1 MPDFVSQL
9 VGFFRTALTWVV
21 ALAIPAV
28 ALTSGYHALMRSMA
42 QDEMAAMHH
51 ARSLKGTLIYGVIV
65 ILAGGIVSA
74 ILGAFVVR

>member
-1 MPDFVSQL
+1 MPDFIAQL

-28 ALTSGYHALMRSMA
+28 ALTAGYHALMRSMA

-51 ARSLKGTLIYGVIV
+51 ARALKGTLVYGVIV

>member
-9 VGFFRTALTWVV
+9 VNFFRVALTWIV

-28 ALTSGYHALMRSMA
+28 ALTAGYHALLKSMA

-51 ARSLKGTLIYGVIV
+51 QRALKGTIIYGVIV

-74 ILGAFVVR
+74 IMGAFAPR